1 MRSREADGVLM
12 RGPKADGRMAPGHR
26 GRTAPSRDPHTY
38 TSLNSPQFHN
48 QATPIHTT
56 EQPST
61 TQRTPQRRQAA
72 LLHCGRH
79 TRRCSLPWP
88 RLAVLVMVLSN
99 ASSSAPASP
108 PAHPLPSPP
117 PPPSLPPTSPIN
129 EAALLFAIVV
139 PILILCCAVD
149 FCCRRK
155 RGISVCQ
162 ALAMWPGRTWG
173 EAAGLAT
180 LDGNPVPV
188 SRSYDFPKWRI
199 WRLDHHD
206 RAWAT

>member
-26 GRTAPSRDPHTY
+26 GRTARLS
-38 TSLNSPQFHN
+38 
-48 QATPIHTT
+48 IHTL
-56 EQPST
+56 
-61 TQRTPQRRQAA
+61 RGRQAA